1 MIRIAT
7 DSASDLPAEFVTEY
21 GVSVVPIN
29 IQFGTETYEDGVDL
43 DRATFYQK
51 IEELGV
57 LPTTSQP
64 SVGQFVEHYKQ
75 LIAEG
80 ATDIISV
87 HVTSKLSGTLHSA
100 ELAAKMLGDQVRVH
114 TFDSACGSAGI
125 GFMVMEAARMARV
138 DKLVPEI
145 MARLEAIRSRMTLVL
160 TLEDLRFARMSGRV
174 GRLQSSLSSLLNI
187 KPLILLED
195 GVIDVVEKVRSR
207 RKALQ
212 RMMDMVAERVGTTE
226 AVNLA
231 IVHADVPEEGQ
242 ELLDQ
247 AQSRFNCQETFLEN
261 LTTTLL
267 VHFGPGT
274 MGIIAYRI

>member
-7 DSASDLPAEFVTEY
+7 DSATDLPAEFLTEY

-43 DRATFYQK
+43 DRATFYRK
-51 IEELGV
+51 IEELKI

-64 SVGQFVEHYKQ
+64 SVGQFVERYKA

-80 ATDIISV
+80 ATDIISI
-87 HVTSKLSGTLHSA
+87 HVTAKLSGTLRSA
-100 ELAAKMLGDQVRVH
+100 KLAKEMLRDQVRIH

-125 GFMVMEAARMARV
+125 GFMVLEAARMVQANEPV
-138 DKLVPEI
+138 ATI
-145 MARLEAIRSRMTLVL
+145 MARLETIRQRMTLVL
-160 TLEDLRFARMSGRV
+160 TLEDLRFAQMSGRV
-174 GRLQSSLSSLLNI
+174 GRLQSSLSALLNI

-207 RKALQ
+207 RKAIQ
-212 RMMDMVAERVGTTE
+212 RMLEMMAERVGTTE
-226 AVNLA
+226 PVNLA
-231 IVHADVPEEGQ
+231 IVHADVLEESQ
-242 ELLDQ
+242 QLLEQ
-247 AQSRFNCQETFLEN
+247 AKGWFNCQETFVEN

-274 MGIIAYRI
+274 LAVVAYRV

>member
-7 DSASDLPAEFVTEY
+7 DSATDLPAEFLTEY
-21 GVSVVPIN
+21 GVSMVPIN

-43 DRATFYQK
+43 DRATFYRK
-51 IEELGV
+51 IEELKI
-57 LPTTSQP
+57 LPTSSQP
-64 SVGQFVEHYKQ
+64 SVGQFVERYKA

-80 ATDIISV
+80 ATDIISI
-87 HVTSKLSGTLHSA
+87 HVTAKLSGTLRSA
-100 ELAAKMLGDQVRVH
+100 ELAKQMLRDQVRIH

-125 GFMVMEAARMARV
+125 GFMVLEAARMAQANE
-138 DKLVPEI
+138 LVPKI
-145 MARLEAIRSRMTLVL
+145 MARLETIRQRMTLVL
-160 TLEDLRFARMSGRV
+160 TLEDLRFAQMSGRV

-207 RKALQ
+207 RKAIQ
-212 RMMDMVAERVGTTE
+212 RMLEMVAERVGTTE
-226 AVNLA
+226 PVNLA
-231 IVHADVPEEGQ
+231 IVHADVFEESQ
-242 ELLDQ
+242 ELLEQ
-247 AQSRFNCQETFLEN
+247 AKRRFNCQETFVEN

-274 MGIIAYRI
+274 LAVVAYRV

>member
-100 ELAAKMLGDQVRVH
+100 ELAAKMLGDQVRIH

-212 RMMDMVAERVGTTE
+212 RMMEMVAERVGTAE

-231 IVHADVPEEGQ
+231 IVHADVLEEGQ

-274 MGIIAYRI
+274 MGIIAYRV